1 MTTRKIKYLGC
12 VAAVAVSGLGA
23 APPTA
28 AAARHVVLPGQSIQQ
43 AVDAAQPGDTIVIA
57 PGTYRESVL
66 ITKSR
71 LTLRGA
77 GSRTVIMP
85 PASGAGAGNRC
96 ATAGNGMCVLGTDA
110 QPVQGTTIRSLRLSG
125 FKKNALWA
133 SRTDRLT
140 VQGVIA
146 EKNGQWGIAE
156 ERSTR
161 SLFWGNTARD
171 NAESGLFL
179 SNTIDTEAGAT
190 DTQGTVVR
198 YNLLQRNRIGV
209 TVRRLRNLTVA
220 NNSVTGNCN
229 GVFVVGDEGRPQAGD
244 MAIRRNTIYS
254 NNKYCAQTAR
264 LPYIQGSGIVLTGAE
279 DTLVEGNVIRGNEG
293 KSTFSGGIVLYKS
306 FVGAVNQRNVIRDNM
321 VLGNT
326 TADLANR
333 DTTGSGNRF
342 SGNLCKVSEPAGM
355 C

>member
-28 AAARHVVLPGQSIQQ
+28 AAARHVVLPGQSIQK
-43 AVDAAQPGDTIVIA
+43 AVDAARPGDTIVIA

-66 ITKSR
+66 ITKSG

-85 PASGAGAGNRC
+85 PTSKAGNRC

-110 QPVQGTTIRSLRLSG
+110 QPVQGTAIRSLRLSG
-125 FKKNALWA
+125 FETNALWA

-161 SLFWGNTARD
+161 SLLSGNIARD

-179 SNTIDTEAGAT
+179 SNTTDTEAGAT

-220 NNSVTGNCN
+220 DNSVSGNCN
-229 GVFVVGDEGRPQAGD
+229 GVFVVGDEGQPQAGD
-244 MAIRRNTIYS
+244 MAIRRNTIHS
-254 NNKYCAQTAR
+254 NNKYCAKTAR

-279 DTLVEGNVIRGNEG
+279 DMLVEDNIVRGNEG
-293 KSTFSGGIVLYKS
+293 ASTFSGGIVLYKS
-306 FVGAVNQRNVIRDNM
+306 FVGAVNQRNVIRDNL

-333 DTTGSGNRF
+333 DDTGSGNHF
-342 SGNLCKVSEPAGM
+342 NGNVCKVSEPAGL

>member
-23 APPTA
+23 APPA
-28 AAARHVVLPGQSIQQ
+28 AATARHVVLPGQSIQK
-43 AVDAAQPGDTIVIA
+43 AVDAARPGDTIVIA

-66 ITKSR
+66 ITKSG

-77 GSRTVIMP
+77 GSRTVITP
-85 PASGAGAGNRC
+85 PKSGAGNRC

-110 QPVQGTTIRSLRLSG
+110 KPVQGTTIRSLRLSG

-161 SLFWGNTARD
+161 SLFWGNIARD

-190 DTQGTVVR
+190 DTRSTVVR

-244 MAIRRNTIYS
+244 MAIRRNSIYS
-254 NNKYCAQTAR
+254 NNKYCAKTAR

-279 DTLVEGNVIRGNEG
+279 DMVVEGNIIRGNEG

-306 FVGAVNQRNVIRDNM
+306 FVGAINQRNVIRDNL

-333 DTTGSGNRF
+333 DTGTGNRF
-342 SGNLCKVSEPAGM
+342 SGNVCEVSEPAGL